1 MSAQYLYLTQGGQ
14 IIPVAKLES
23 AHASGNPTGEARV
36 LYIHAG
42 HRGEPLAMT
51 DEQQRLVWHA
61 RSDAWGHIAAP
72 QLQGAQAELNLRL
85 PGQYFDAETGLHDNW
100 HRSYDPRPDSPQR
113 GRYLQPDP
121 LGYPDGPDT
130 YLYVGGDPIN
140 RIDPLGLYQI
150 DMHYYMTYFLAAMA
164 GLPQQA
170 ALTMALAAQ
179 YVDDNPHTWPV
190 DPNNKL
196 DNVADF
202 GAMRRLSYYHF
213 TQDGYDPPRTA
224 AELVVN
230 GLTGRD
236 LDSYINRRVM
246 SPTNPQLSRL
256 LGVAN
261 FNLRTA
267 QNPNGERPCT
277 RVQLFGEYLH
287 ALEDTFG
294 HRNASNEPIG
304 VKLGLGHGLDGH
316 EPDRTFDSFFWPVRE
331 RRTLEAEREVFRQ
344 IKANFGTEARD
355 GRGFRFGLR
364 IWRRRCASSTVS
376 AKTRMSTEG
385 RSRKRRR
392 CSTTP
397 CNGTGSPRSPTTTSS
412 PPANGGRSTCAMRL
426 ERWATSRE

>member
-1 MSAQYLYLTQGGQ
+1 MPVAQVTGSPLASVERDARGRTAGDGRYRYTYTPAGQIETVRDPQGRLIARYRYNAAGQRVSKTVHVPQGHSARDQMPHGARTDSSSTIHTTYFLWHDGRLVAEIEGSGEHQGEVSAQYLYLTQGGQ
-14 IIPVAKLES
+14 LIPVAKLES

-61 RSDAWGHIAAP
+61 RSDTWGHIAAP

-150 DMHYYMTYFLAAMA
+150 DMHYYMTYFLAVMA

-190 DPNNKL
+190 DPNN
-196 DNVADF
+196 
-202 GAMRRLSYYHF
+202 R
-213 TQDGYDPPRTA
+213 
-224 AELVVN
+224 
-230 GLTGRD
+230 
-236 LDSYINRRVM
+236 
-246 SPTNPQLSRL
+246 
-256 LGVAN
+256 
-261 FNLRTA
+261 
-267 QNPNGERPCT
+267 
-277 RVQLFGEYLH
+277 
-287 ALEDTFG
+287 
-294 HRNASNEPIG
+294 
-304 VKLGLGHGLDGH
+304 
-316 EPDRTFDSFFWPVRE
+316 
-331 RRTLEAEREVFRQ
+331 
-344 IKANFGTEARD
+344 
-355 GRGFRFGLR
+355 
-364 IWRRRCASSTVS
+364 
-376 AKTRMSTEG
+376 
-385 RSRKRRR
+385 
-392 CSTTP
+392 STTWPISEP
-397 CNGTGSPRSPTTTSS
+397 CDACRTTTSRRMDTTRRV
-412 PPANGGRSTCAMRL
+412 PPPNWSSTA
-426 ERWATSRE
+426 